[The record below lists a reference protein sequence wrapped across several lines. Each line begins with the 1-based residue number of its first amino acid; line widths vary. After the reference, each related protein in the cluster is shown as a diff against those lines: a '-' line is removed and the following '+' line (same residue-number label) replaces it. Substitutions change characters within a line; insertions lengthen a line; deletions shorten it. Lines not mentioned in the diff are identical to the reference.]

1 MKVNTSIPADDLN
14 AVGAAARNAQESG
27 FSGISTQEN
36 RQDPFLPL
44 AVAASQTELLEIR
57 TSIAIAFARS
67 PMVAANLSWDLHRA
81 SGGRFTL
88 GLGSQVK
95 GHNVRRFSVPWSAP
109 APRMREYVQ
118 SIRAIWDCWQNG
130 TKLDYQG
137 EHYQFSLMTP
147 NFTPEPLEGDLP
159 KLQIAAVGPV
169 MMRVATEECDGVML
183 HALYPALFGSGCHSQ
198 IGGSVSGQGGKD
210 RDKFEISGGGFIVS
224 GKDDEAVS
232 KMYEWV
238 RMRVGF
244 YGSTPSYWPVFEVHG
259 WEDLGLKLNDMSK
272 KGQWEQ
278 MTKEI
283 PDEVVNEFCAV
294 GRYDQIASEIAKRFQ
309 GPIDVVSLPPD
320 APQELIRELR
330 GE

>member
-1 MKVNTSIPADDLN
+1 
-14 AVGAAARNAQESG
+14 
-27 FSGISTQEN
+27 
-36 RQDPFLPL
+36 
-44 AVAASQTELLEIR
+44 
-57 TSIAIAFARS
+57 
-67 PMVAANLSWDLHRA
+67 
-81 SGGRFTL
+81 
-88 GLGSQVK
+88 
-95 GHNVRRFSVPWSAP
+95 
-109 APRMREYVQ
+109 MREYVQ

-169 MMRVATEECDGVML
+169 MMRVAAEECDGVML
-183 HALYPALFGSGCHSQ
+183 HAFCTRPYLDQVVIPKLEEALAGK
-198 IGGSVSGQGGKD
+198 GKD

-309 GPIDVVSLPPD
+309 GPIDVVSLPSD